1 MQKYIDFHTCPP
13 VPLVV
18 AHRGARGHA
27 PENTLTAAALGYAV
41 QADLWELDANYTKDG
56 KLVVMHD
63 DTLVRTTDV
72 ETAFPG
78 RPSYRVCDFT
88 LDEIKSLDAG
98 SWYAGRAPADV
109 PGTGPGEDTTGRF
122 PSANAG
128 EHMRS
133 FRLMA
138 LLAMC
143 LMLLAAPV
151 QAKTT
156 ITFWHGMGGELC
168 EITDEMIK
176 EFNASQD
183 KYEVKGVYKGNYDEA
198 MTAAIAAFRAKQH
211 PNLIQIFEVGTAS
224 MMAAKGA
231 IRPVY
236 EIMEAA
242 STPVDTSKLLG
253 SVASYYS
260 STDGKLIAMPFNAST
275 TVLYYNKDAVK
286 KAGGDPDHF
295 PTTWPEV
302 AELAKKIKESGA
314 CKYGL
319 TSGWQSWVQLE
330 SFSAW
335 HNVPFATN
343 NNGYDGL
350 DTKLL
355 FNSPLHVKHIDFLS
369 KLQKDG
375 VMVYVGRKSEAI
387 NAFTSGEAGILMNS
401 SGSYAAVKAGAK
413 FQWGVALLP
422 YWPDVKGAPQN
433 TVIGG
438 AAIWAMAGHSKDAEK
453 GAAAFLNYLLKPEVQ
468 ARFHQLTGYVPV
480 TLEGYEL
487 TKQQGFYDKNPGT
500 DIAVKALSDKKPTIN
515 SLGLR
520 LGNFVQIRNI
530 IDEELEAV
538 WAGKKTAKQA
548 LDAAVERGN
557 AELARFA
564 KANKK

>member
-1 MQKYIDFHTCPP
+1 
-13 VPLVV
+13 
-18 AHRGARGHA
+18 
-27 PENTLTAAALGYAV
+27 
-41 QADLWELDANYTKDG
+41 
-56 KLVVMHD
+56 
-63 DTLVRTTDV
+63 
-72 ETAFPG
+72 
-78 RPSYRVCDFT
+78 
-88 LDEIKSLDAG
+88 
-98 SWYAGRAPADV
+98 
-109 PGTGPGEDTTGRF
+109 
-122 PSANAG
+122 
-128 EHMRS
+128 MRS

-156 ITFWHGMGGELC
+156 ITFWHGMGGELG

-242 STPVDTSKLLG
+242 GTPVDTSKLLG

-335 HNVPFATN
+335 HNVPFASTRSSCS
-343 NNGYDGL
+343 
-350 DTKLL
+350 TA
-355 FNSPLHVKHIDFLS
+355 PC
-369 KLQKDG
+369 
-375 VMVYVGRKSEAI
+375 
-387 NAFTSGEAGILMNS
+387 TSSTSTSCPS
-401 SGSYAAVKAGAK
+401 S
-413 FQWGVALLP
+413 
-422 YWPDVKGAPQN
+422 
-433 TVIGG
+433 
-438 AAIWAMAGHSKDAEK
+438 
-453 GAAAFLNYLLKPEVQ
+453 
-468 ARFHQLTGYVPV
+468 R
-480 TLEGYEL
+480 
-487 TKQQGFYDKNPGT
+487 
-500 DIAVKALSDKKPTIN
+500 
-515 SLGLR
+515 R
-520 LGNFVQIRNI
+520 
-530 IDEELEAV
+530 
-538 WAGKKTAKQA
+538 TA
-548 LDAAVERGN
+548 
-557 AELARFA
+557 
-564 KANKK
+564 

>member
-1 MQKYIDFHTCPP
+1 
-13 VPLVV
+13 
-18 AHRGARGHA
+18 
-27 PENTLTAAALGYAV
+27 
-41 QADLWELDANYTKDG
+41 
-56 KLVVMHD
+56 
-63 DTLVRTTDV
+63 
-72 ETAFPG
+72 
-78 RPSYRVCDFT
+78 
-88 LDEIKSLDAG
+88 
-98 SWYAGRAPADV
+98 
-109 PGTGPGEDTTGRF
+109 
-122 PSANAG
+122 
-128 EHMRS
+128 MRS

-156 ITFWHGMGGELC
+156 ITFWHGMGGELG

-242 STPVDTSKLLG
+242 GTPVDTSKLLG

-335 HNVPFATN
+335 HNVP
-343 NNGYDGL
+343 
-350 DTKLL
+350 
-355 FNSPLHVKHIDFLS
+355 
-369 KLQKDG
+369 
-375 VMVYVGRKSEAI
+375 
-387 NAFTSGEAGILMNS
+387 

-413 FQWGVALLP
+413 VQWGVALLP

>member
-1 MQKYIDFHTCPP
+1 
-13 VPLVV
+13 
-18 AHRGARGHA
+18 
-27 PENTLTAAALGYAV
+27 
-41 QADLWELDANYTKDG
+41 
-56 KLVVMHD
+56 
-63 DTLVRTTDV
+63 
-72 ETAFPG
+72 
-78 RPSYRVCDFT
+78 
-88 LDEIKSLDAG
+88 
-98 SWYAGRAPADV
+98 
-109 PGTGPGEDTTGRF
+109 
-122 PSANAG
+122 
-128 EHMRS
+128 MRS

-156 ITFWHGMGGELC
+156 ITFWHGMGGELG

-176 EFNASQD
+176 KFNASQD

-242 STPVDTSKLLG
+242 GTPVDTSKLLG

-413 FQWGVALLP
+413 AIIVSNHGGRVLDQCPATAEVLP
-422 YWPDVKGAPQN
+422 EIVDAVGKDVM
-433 TVIGG
+433 VLVDGG
-438 AAIWAMAGHSKDAEK
+438 I
-453 GAAAFLNYLLKPEVQ
+453 
-468 ARFHQLTGYVPV
+468 RTGMDV
-480 TLEGYEL
+480 
-487 TKQQGFYDKNPGT
+487 F
-500 DIAVKALSDKKPTIN
+500 KALA
-515 SLGLR
+515 LGARGVLIAR
-520 LGNFVQIRNI
+520 PFVNMVYGGG
-530 IDEELEAV
+530 EEGPAVLVAKLKAELEDTMLMCGAHS
-538 WAGKKTAKQA
+538 
-548 LDAAVERGN
+548 L
-557 AELARFA
+557 AEIDRSMVR
-564 KANKK
+564 

>member
-1 MQKYIDFHTCPP
+1 
-13 VPLVV
+13 
-18 AHRGARGHA
+18 
-27 PENTLTAAALGYAV
+27 
-41 QADLWELDANYTKDG
+41 
-56 KLVVMHD
+56 
-63 DTLVRTTDV
+63 
-72 ETAFPG
+72 
-78 RPSYRVCDFT
+78 
-88 LDEIKSLDAG
+88 
-98 SWYAGRAPADV
+98 
-109 PGTGPGEDTTGRF
+109 
-122 PSANAG
+122 
-128 EHMRS
+128 MRS

-156 ITFWHGMGGELC
+156 ITFWHGMGGELG

-242 STPVDTSKLLG
+242 GTPVDTSKLLG

-500 DIAVKALSDKKPTIN
+500 DIAVKAPRQLRPDPQHHRRRARS
-515 SLGLR
+515 R
-520 LGNFVQIRNI
+520 LGRQEDRQAGARRRCGTRQRRTGAFRQGQQEVNADPQHRGRGPAGPPPVSSGASFAAFPPQGTPPTRTRSRYAGWTLRVQGQ
-530 IDEELEAV
+530 ETPASSPPLP
-538 WAGKKTAKQA
+538 
-548 LDAAVERGN
+548 AAP
-557 AELARFA
+557 ARHHGGVFLLPRR
-564 KANKK
+564 

>member
-1 MQKYIDFHTCPP
+1 
-13 VPLVV
+13 
-18 AHRGARGHA
+18 
-27 PENTLTAAALGYAV
+27 
-41 QADLWELDANYTKDG
+41 
-56 KLVVMHD
+56 
-63 DTLVRTTDV
+63 
-72 ETAFPG
+72 
-78 RPSYRVCDFT
+78 
-88 LDEIKSLDAG
+88 
-98 SWYAGRAPADV
+98 
-109 PGTGPGEDTTGRF
+109 
-122 PSANAG
+122 
-128 EHMRS
+128 MRS

-156 ITFWHGMGGELC
+156 ITFWHGMGGELG

-242 STPVDTSKLLG
+242 GTPVDTSKLLG

-480 TLEGYEL
+480 PGRLRTDQAAGLLRQEPRHRHRREGPFRQEAHHQL
-487 TKQQGFYDKNPGT
+487 AGPAPRQLRPDPQHHRRR
-500 DIAVKALSDKKPTIN
+500 ARS
-515 SLGLR
+515 R
-520 LGNFVQIRNI
+520 LGRQEDRQAGARRRCGTRQRRTGAFRQGQQEVNADPQHRGRGPAGPPPVSSGASFAAFPPQGTPPTRTRSRYAGWTLRVQGQ
-530 IDEELEAV
+530 ETPASSPPLP
-538 WAGKKTAKQA
+538 
-548 LDAAVERGN
+548 AAP
-557 AELARFA
+557 ARHHGGVFLLPRR
-564 KANKK
+564 

>member
-1 MQKYIDFHTCPP
+1 
-13 VPLVV
+13 
-18 AHRGARGHA
+18 
-27 PENTLTAAALGYAV
+27 
-41 QADLWELDANYTKDG
+41 
-56 KLVVMHD
+56 
-63 DTLVRTTDV
+63 
-72 ETAFPG
+72 
-78 RPSYRVCDFT
+78 
-88 LDEIKSLDAG
+88 
-98 SWYAGRAPADV
+98 
-109 PGTGPGEDTTGRF
+109 
-122 PSANAG
+122 
-128 EHMRS
+128 MRS

-156 ITFWHGMGGELC
+156 ITFWHGMGGELG

-198 MTAAIAAFRAKQH
+198 MTAAIAAFRA
-211 PNLIQIFEVGTAS
+211 
-224 MMAAKGA
+224 
-231 IRPVY
+231 VY

-242 STPVDTSKLLG
+242 GTPVDTSKLLG

-538 WAGKKTAKQA
+538 WAGKKSAKQA

-564 KANKK
+564 KANKM

>member
-1 MQKYIDFHTCPP
+1 
-13 VPLVV
+13 
-18 AHRGARGHA
+18 
-27 PENTLTAAALGYAV
+27 
-41 QADLWELDANYTKDG
+41 
-56 KLVVMHD
+56 
-63 DTLVRTTDV
+63 
-72 ETAFPG
+72 
-78 RPSYRVCDFT
+78 
-88 LDEIKSLDAG
+88 
-98 SWYAGRAPADV
+98 
-109 PGTGPGEDTTGRF
+109 
-122 PSANAG
+122 
-128 EHMRS
+128 MRS

-143 LMLLAAPV
+143 LMLLSAPV

-156 ITFWHGMGGELC
+156 ITFWHGMGGELG
-168 EITDEMIK
+168 EITVVMIK

-242 STPVDTSKLLG
+242 GTPVDTSKLLG

>member
-1 MQKYIDFHTCPP
+1 
-13 VPLVV
+13 
-18 AHRGARGHA
+18 
-27 PENTLTAAALGYAV
+27 
-41 QADLWELDANYTKDG
+41 
-56 KLVVMHD
+56 
-63 DTLVRTTDV
+63 
-72 ETAFPG
+72 
-78 RPSYRVCDFT
+78 
-88 LDEIKSLDAG
+88 
-98 SWYAGRAPADV
+98 
-109 PGTGPGEDTTGRF
+109 
-122 PSANAG
+122 
-128 EHMRS
+128 
-133 FRLMA
+133 
-138 LLAMC
+138 
-143 LMLLAAPV
+143 
-151 QAKTT
+151 
-156 ITFWHGMGGELC
+156 
-168 EITDEMIK
+168 MIK

-242 STPVDTSKLLG
+242 GTPVDTSKLLG

-387 NAFTSGEAGILMNS
+387 NAAHLRRSRHPHE
-401 SGSYAAVKAGAK
+401 
-413 FQWGVALLP
+413 LLRLLRRREGRCQVP
-422 YWPDVKGAPQN
+422 VGR
-433 TVIGG
+433 G
-438 AAIWAMAGHSKDAEK
+438 AAP
-453 GAAAFLNYLLKPEVQ
+453 L
-468 ARFHQLTGYVPV
+468 
-480 TLEGYEL
+480 
-487 TKQQGFYDKNPGT
+487 
-500 DIAVKALSDKKPTIN
+500 
-515 SLGLR
+515 
-520 LGNFVQIRNI
+520 
-530 IDEELEAV
+530 
-538 WAGKKTAKQA
+538 
-548 LDAAVERGN
+548 
-557 AELARFA
+557 LARREGRSPEHRDRRRSHLGHGRTLQGRRKGRRRVPELPPQA
-564 KANKK
+564 